1 MNQIKTVYIAH
12 PLRGNVQE
20 NIEKVTFICKAIAE
34 KGEVIPLSPIHAFGF
49 MSADGDQT
57 QVMQYCLN
65 LLSKVN
71 ELWVFGNWV
80 KSEGCSL
87 EVKYALQN
95 NIPIRYMS

>member
-1 MNQIKTVYIAH
+1 MRQAKTVYIAH
-12 PLRGNVQE
+12 HLRGNVQE
-20 NIEKVTFICKAIAE
+20 NIERVTSICKDIAK

-49 MSADGDQT
+49 MSVEGHQT

-71 ELWVFGNWV
+71 ELWVFGNWA
-80 KSEGCSL
+80 KSEGCSI